1 MLRRHTTAIR
11 VALGYLTLSSGLVA
25 VSILVAPRSF
35 YDDFPAGPGTWVSAQ
50 PPYNEHLIRDFGA
63 AGLGLAIVTLLAAV
77 WLDRRLVQAAA
88 IAMFAGTL
96 PHAIYHSTTTEA
108 LSAID
113 NVGTLGALYLQ
124 ALLPLAV
131 LYLATGARQEPP
143 AGEQGRP
150 RWRPRAARAEAEQ
163 RTST

>member
-1 MLRRHTTAIR
+1 MLQRHTTAIR
-11 VALGYLTLSSGLVA
+11 AALGYLTLSSGLVA
-25 VSILVAPRSF
+25 VSILVAPRAF
-35 YDDFPAGPGTWVSAQ
+35 YDDFPAGRGNWVSAQ

-63 AGLGLAIVTLLAAV
+63 AGLGLAIVALLAAV

-88 IAMFAGTL
+88 IAMFAGSL

-108 LSAID
+108 LSTMD

-131 LYLATGARQEPP
+131 LYLATGARQQSP
-143 AGEQGRP
+143 ADERARP
-150 RWRPRAARAEAEQ
+150 RWRPRAARED
-163 RTST
+163 RS

>member
-1 MLRRHTTAIR
+1 LSKLERHTTLIR
-11 VALGYLTLSSGLVA
+11 VALGYLTLSAGLVA

-35 YDDFPAGPGTWVSAQ
+35 YDDFPAGPGAWVAAQ

-63 AGLGLAIVTLLAAV
+63 ASLGLAVVTLLAAV
-77 WLDRRLVQAAA
+77 WIERRLVQAAA

-108 LSAID
+108 LSTAD

-131 LYLATGARQEPP
+131 LYLASGSRQQPGAPLRP
-143 AGEQGRP
+143 GP
-150 RWRPRAARAEAEQ
+150 RWRPRAAREG
-163 RTST
+163 RNP